1 MSSPSWL
8 FRDFAQDLAPAVND
22 VFNSS
27 LQRHKVPSPWKMA
40 DINPLPKESPLTS
53 CAPLRL
59 ISLTAVIMRLLNVW
73 LMGLNFPVLAKIISI

>member
-8 FRDFAQDLAPAVND
+8 FRDFAHDLAPAVND

-27 LQRHKVPSPWKMA
+27 LQRHKVPSPCKMA

-59 ISLTAVIMRLLNVW
+59 ISLTAVIMRPLNVW
-73 LMGLNFPVLAKIISI
+73 LIGLNFPVFAKIISI